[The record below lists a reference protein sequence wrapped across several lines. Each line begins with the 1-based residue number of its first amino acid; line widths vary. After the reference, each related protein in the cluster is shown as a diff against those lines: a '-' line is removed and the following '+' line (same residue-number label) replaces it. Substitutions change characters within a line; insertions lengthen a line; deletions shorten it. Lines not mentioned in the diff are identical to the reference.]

1 MNLKQACISTLFLLL
16 MFSSEGFAQDKQLWA
31 RSYINKKAPALKLDK
46 WLTEKP
52 DTEGKFIML
61 DFWATWCGPCKRE
74 IPQMNAYSEKFKES
88 LVVIGISAETE
99 EKVKRMT
106 TPKINYYSALDTS
119 KIMNT
124 VYGIQGIPHVVLI
137 DPEGFV
143 RWEGFPTLANH
154 KLTAGVISKII
165 KDYKTKQ

>member
-1 MNLKQACISTLFLLL
+1 
-16 MFSSEGFAQDKQLWA
+16 
-31 RSYINKKAPALKLDK
+31 
-46 WLTEKP
+46 
-52 DTEGKFIML
+52 
-61 DFWATWCGPCKRE
+61 
-74 IPQMNAYSEKFKES
+74 MNAYSEKFKES

-99 EKVKRMT
+99 EKVERMT

-124 VYGIQGIPHVVLI
+124 LYGIQGIPHVVLI
-137 DPEGFV
+137 DPEGIV